1 MWATA
6 CRVLHQGGLGNQ
18 GVLDLHGG
26 GALDQKVGVAV
37 GRLGPLEVCQGSLE
51 LQQGTHLGNL
61 TFI

>member
-1 MWATA
+1 M
-6 CRVLHQGGLGNQ
+6 LHLGGLGNQ
-18 GVLDLHGG
+18 GILDLHGG
-26 GALDQKVGVAV
+26 GALDQQEGVAG